1 MTKIVDEDAKMAKK
15 REDEANAAIK
25 RACIITEGRCV
36 HACVLCVFC
45 VWVCAV
51 GCVSMCPWIR
61 AEMLRRVHCT
71 RRSQPWCSLCNIEI
85 KGSTSIKSHLKSK
98 PHKELLKKFQGDA
111 AGGDEA
117 HKATKQKMNAS
128 KDLEQLDAESNDSDS
143 EKTKKKKEKSKK
155 RESIES
161 ASDGSDTEQ
170 KHKNNRHSKEE
181 NEDEK
186 REKTRKRRESSDPN
200 PDDHTPSS
208 KKKKNADGKAEGA
221 DKSPKKKTAYENL
234 PTGCLAVNVS
244 GIADSASHKSQ
255 VRSLPALLAHQHKH

>member
-1 MTKIVDEDAKMAKK
+1 
-15 REDEANAAIK
+15 
-25 RACIITEGRCV
+25 
-36 HACVLCVFC
+36 
-45 VWVCAV
+45 
-51 GCVSMCPWIR
+51 
-61 AEMLRRVHCT
+61 MLRRAHFT
-71 RRSQPWCSLCNIEI
+71 RRSQPWCSLCKIEI

-98 PHKELLKKFQGDA
+98 PHKELQKKLQGDA
-111 AGGDEA
+111 VGGDEA
-117 HKATKQKMNAS
+117 HKATKQNTNETKG
-128 KDLEQLDAESNDSDS
+128 LQQHDADSNDSNS
-143 EKTKKKKEKSKK
+143 EKIKKKMEKSKK
-155 RESIES
+155 RESLES

-170 KHKNNRHSKEE
+170 KYKNNRQSKEG

-221 DKSPKKKTAYENL
+221 DKSPKKKTVYENL
-234 PTGCLAVNVS
+234 PAGCLAVNVS